1 MCHSISLR
9 HIFYMYFTQK
19 NEKLLLI
26 EKKCTIILTIAQKRI
41 LKQKEFKKRGI
52 FMKIKRII
60 AGILVAATCGLA
72 MAGCQSNTTSS
83 GTVGD
88 STSSASESKEDS
100 KTTGGKLIMATEPG
114 FAPYEYMSGNDV
126 VGIDV
131 DIANEVAKELG
142 MELEIQTMD
151 FDGALLAVQQG
162 KVDFAAAGISVTPER
177 QEVMDFSIEYAK
189 SKQVI
194 VVLKGANRVKTV
206 DDLGGDTKIAVQM
219 STVADFYVTDD
230 LKKEPSRYTK
240 YVQAAEDLK
249 NDKVDCIVMDELPAK
264 EMVKGNDNLEILDGE
279 VFTDKY
285 AFAFKKGNTELE
297 DKVNKVLQ
305 KLIDNGKVDEFTLNH
320 TK

>member
-1 MCHSISLR
+1 
-9 HIFYMYFTQK
+9 
-19 NEKLLLI
+19 
-26 EKKCTIILTIAQKRI
+26 
-41 LKQKEFKKRGI
+41 
-52 FMKIKRII
+52 MKIKRII

-72 MAGCQSNTTSS
+72 MAGCQSN
-83 GTVGD
+83 
-88 STSSASESKEDS
+88 
-100 KTTGGKLIMATEPG
+100 TTGGKLIMATEPG

-177 QEVMDFSIEYAK
+177 QEAMDFSIEYAK

-194 VVLKGANRVKTV
+194 VVLKGANRE
-206 DDLGGDTKIAVQM
+206 KIAVQM
-219 STVADFYVTDD
+219 STVADTYVTDD

-249 NDKVDCIVMDELPAK
+249 SDKVDCIVMDELPAK

>member
-1 MCHSISLR
+1 
-9 HIFYMYFTQK
+9 
-19 NEKLLLI
+19 
-26 EKKCTIILTIAQKRI
+26 
-41 LKQKEFKKRGI
+41 
-52 FMKIKRII
+52 MKIKRII

-72 MAGCQSNTTSS
+72 MAGCQSNTATSS
-83 GTVGD
+83 TVGD
-88 STSSASESKEDS
+88 STSSTAESKEDS
-100 KTTGGKLIMATEPG
+100 KATGGKLIMATEPG

-177 QEVMDFSIEYAK
+177 QEVMDFSIEYAT

-194 VVLKGANRVKTV
+194 VVQKGNETIKGP
-206 DDLGGDTKIAVQM
+206 DDLTGKKIAVQM

-230 LKKEPSRYTK
+230 LKMEPSRYTK

-249 NDKVDCIVMDELPAK
+249 SNKVDCIIMDELPAK
-264 EMVKGNDNLEILDGE
+264 EMVKANDTLTIVEKE

-285 AFAFKKGNTELE
+285 ALAFKKGNTELAE
-297 DKVNKVLQ
+297 KVNKILQ
-305 KLIDNGKVDEFTLNH
+305 KLIDDGKINEFTINH
-320 TK
+320 TTGADDSAESKAE

>member
-1 MCHSISLR
+1 
-9 HIFYMYFTQK
+9 MYFTQK
-19 NEKLLLI
+19 SEKRLLI
-26 EKKCTIILTIAQKRI
+26 VKKCTIIVTIAQKRI
-41 LKQKEFKKRGI
+41 LKQKDFKKRGI
-52 FMKIKRII
+52 IMKIKRII

-72 MAGCQSNTTSS
+72 MAGCQSSTTSS

-88 STSSASESKEDS
+88 STSSTAESKEDS

-194 VVLKGANRVKTV
+194 VVLKGADRVKSV

-219 STVADFYVTDD
+219 STVADFYVSDD

-264 EMVKGNDNLEILDGE
+264 EMVKSNDNLEILDAE
-279 VFTDKY
+279 VFTDTY

-297 DKVNKVLQ
+297 DKVNKILQ
-305 KLIDNGKVDEFTLNH
+305 KLIDDGKVDEFTLNH

>member
-1 MCHSISLR
+1 MHYNINDSAES
-9 HIFYMYFTQK
+9 
-19 NEKLLLI
+19 
-26 EKKCTIILTIAQKRI
+26 AQKT
-41 LKQKEFKKRGI
+41 KKYKRGI

-88 STSSASESKEDS
+88 STSSASESKEDN

-114 FAPYEYMSGNDV
+114 FAPYEYMSGSDV

-131 DIANEVAKELG
+131 DIAKEVAKELG
-142 MELEIQTMD
+142 MELEIQSMD

-194 VVLKGANRVKTV
+194 VVLKGANRVKSV

-297 DKVNKVLQ
+297 EKVNTVLQ